1 MRHHKGAVPTGS
13 KASILVPI
21 SLLITA
27 SLCVLLLAAVVFR
40 RRRPD
45 WRLTQ
50 PSEAP
55 RQPRSRPRLG
65 LAVSGIA
72 TEEAIMEAAA
82 KRTLAPAGDEA
93 QLAGLCGESE
103 PVDAI
108 PLAEVDAAKA
118 IWIAEVIDAPGWP
131 QPGELEPGR
140 GPADVESGPIGEGQA
155 TFEVNSPALAVAGE
169 DDAQDDTSE
178 TWTASSDGFD
188 PPSEWDDGAS
198 SWTAPDAPPADW
210 GTPTTNPGDSAPVTA
225 DETEASWDGTILHDR
240 SRNTGGALGP
250 VDWEAPVT
258 GWDDGLV
265 ADTGADE
272 SVWEIPTIS
281 TDDPIGGEAA
291 GATTVAPEPETGP
304 RVVDL
309 SGGAA
314 GVTAHLRG
322 NGGHPRLDPA
332 VAAAVELAV
341 EAGLSGTQP
350 GVVVVIATDGG
361 QVRSQREE
369 RLARTVGK
377 LEAKLQALVRE
388 SAPQPSRPSR
398 PPRSSA
404 DQPVLRLSAV
414 EEHELRTF
422 VRRRSAPVQAR
433 LRARIVLATARGL
446 DVTAI
451 SRRVGVHRTTVRR
464 WQQRFAEH
472 RLMAIIGSSDAAP
485 VRQRS
490 R

>member
-1 MRHHKGAVPTGS
+1 
-13 KASILVPI
+13 
-21 SLLITA
+21 
-27 SLCVLLLAAVVFR
+27 
-40 RRRPD
+40 
-45 WRLTQ
+45 
-50 PSEAP
+50 
-55 RQPRSRPRLG
+55 
-65 LAVSGIA
+65 
-72 TEEAIMEAAA
+72 MEAAA
-82 KRTLAPAGDEA
+82 KRTLGPAGDEA
-93 QLAGLCGESE
+93 QFAGLCGESE

-131 QPGELEPGR
+131 QPGELDPGG
-140 GPADVESGPIGEGQA
+140 GPADAESGPIGEGQA
-155 TFEVNSPALAVAGE
+155 AFEVNLPALAVAGE
-169 DDAQDDTSE
+169 DDAQNDTGE

-210 GTPTTNPGDSAPVTA
+210 GTPPTTPDDSAPVAA

-240 SRNTGGALGP
+240 SRNTDGAWGP
-250 VDWEAPVT
+250 VDWEAPVA
-258 GWDDGLV
+258 GWDDGLG

-291 GATTVAPEPETGP
+291 DATTAAPEPETGP

-314 GVTAHLRG
+314 GVTAHLLG
-322 NGGHPRLDPA
+322 NGGRPRLDPA

-341 EAGLSGTQP
+341 EAGLSRTQP
-350 GVVVVIATDGG
+350 RGVVVVIATDGG
-361 QVRSQREE
+361 RVRSQREE
-369 RLARTVGK
+369 RLARKVGK

-388 SAPQPSRPSR
+388 SAPQPSRASR
-398 PPRSSA
+398 LPRSRA

-414 EEHELRTF
+414 EERELRTF
-422 VRRRSAPVQAR
+422 VRRRSVPVQAR
-433 LRARIVLATARGL
+433 RRARIVLATARGL

-464 WQQRFAEH
+464 WQQRFAEQ
-472 RLMAIIGSSDAAP
+472 RLAAIAGPSGAAP
-485 VRQRS
+485 ARQRS